1 MKAFFGIVIHT
12 IRTAV
17 RSRVFHVLLV
27 FLLLSAFVLPQT
39 VQGDGTATGQVQVM
53 LTYSL
58 SLVAV
63 VLSLSSLWLACSM
76 LAREIETYTAHLVL
90 TKPVRRTVLMAGKA
104 TGIFLL
110 HALLLVVAAGCVLFQ
125 VQWRVS
131 RGDFSEEEL
140 REAQQEVLVGR
151 RLRQPPPP
159 DFVAITQ
166 QEYQRRLKDGEL
178 PEDKTPQEIKS
189 ELLRQVKAAYTEIPY
204 GAQRRWVYDNVRLN
218 KDAEMLHVR
227 YRLYIGTASGDEQ
240 RQTQGTW
247 AFRVPGTTEPEY
259 SFVRV
264 RAMGGAFQ
272 KLALPAEA
280 VSDDGQLELVFMN
293 EDPGQESLIF
303 QVGDR
308 PTLMTR
314 AAGFAGNGARAIVL
328 LLLQLLF
335 LSVLGTVVSAL
346 FSTPVAIFAG
356 LSYLVIGMA
365 ADMAAQEV
373 DSESAML
380 MPPSL
385 EQRISRGLVG
395 SVRAVVASPS
405 EFSVAGQLSRGH
417 LVEFRRIASVFLMV
431 VVVQGGVVALA
442 GAWAFNRRELGKVV
456 RR

>member
-1 MKAFFGIVIHT
+1 MKAFLGIVIHT
-12 IRTAV
+12 VRTAV

-27 FLLLSAFVLPQT
+27 FLLLAAFVLPLT
-39 VQGDGTATGQVQVM
+39 VQGDGTARGQVQVM

-76 LAREIETYTAHLVL
+76 LAREIESYTAHLVL

-110 HALLLVVAAGCVLFQ
+110 HALLLIVAVGCVLFQ
-125 VQWRVS
+125 VQWRVNH
-131 RGDFSEEEL
+131 GDFSEEEL
-140 REAQQEVLVGR
+140 REARREVLVGR
-151 RLRQPPPP
+151 RLRQPPRP
-159 DFVAITQ
+159 DFVSITQ
-166 QEYQRRLKDGEL
+166 KEYQRRLKEGEL
-178 PEDKTPQEIKS
+178 PAGETPQEIKS
-189 ELLRQVKAAYTEIPY
+189 ELLRQVKAAYTEVPY
-204 GAQRRWVYDNVRLN
+204 GAQRRWVYDNVRLD
-218 KDAEMLHVR
+218 KDAQMLDVR
-227 YRLYIGTASGDEQ
+227 YRVYVGSASSDEQ

-247 AFRVPGTTEPEY
+247 AFRVPDEDE
-259 SFVRV
+259 SEFRFVRV

-272 KLALPAEA
+272 KLILPAQA
-280 VSDDGQLELVFMN
+280 VSADGRLELLFMN
-293 EDPGQESLIF
+293 EDPEQESLIF
-303 QVGDR
+303 QVSDR

-314 AAGFAGNGARAIVL
+314 AVGFAGNGVRAILL
-328 LLLQLLF
+328 LLLQLVF

-373 DSESAML
+373 DRESAML

-385 EQRISRGLVG
+385 EQRISRSLAGA
-395 SVRAVVASPS
+395 VRAVVASPR
-405 EFSVAGQLSRGH
+405 EFSVAGHLSRGH
-417 LVEFRRIASVFLMV
+417 LVEYQRIAAVFLMV
-431 VVVQGGVVALA
+431 VVLQGGVVAVV